1 MRWAKCIVA
10 LVGVCLLGVEA
21 VEAYNSA
28 AAGIAPSTPPSSEA
42 PAGTVT
48 AAGINTAIYDQ
59 PCAISC
65 RSTLT
70 QTETAPP
77 ATITAPATAC
87 VSEGCPE
94 GCTDNRIC
102 WWNSETGCPEGCG
115 RHNEGENS
123 CPRWCN
129 TTVEVQVTVTVE
141 VPVRDCI
148 HTVYLANSTMTE
160 YIYEK

>member
-1 MRWAKCIVA
+1 
-10 LVGVCLLGVEA
+10 
-21 VEAYNSA
+21 VEAYNSS
-28 AAGIAPSTPPSSEA
+28 IAPSTPPSLES

-65 RSTLT
+65 RSTFT

-77 ATITAPATAC
+77 ATITAPATTC